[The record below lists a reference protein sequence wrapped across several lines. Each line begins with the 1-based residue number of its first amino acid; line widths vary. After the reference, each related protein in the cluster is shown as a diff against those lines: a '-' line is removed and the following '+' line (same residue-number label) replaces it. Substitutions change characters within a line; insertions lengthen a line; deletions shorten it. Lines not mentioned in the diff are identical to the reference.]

1 MAGFFDRMWGRGSKQ
16 RSAKEAKERLQFI
29 LFHDRID
36 LPPEQLNAMKAEILD
51 VISKYVSVEQDR
63 VDIALQQRQ
72 RDSLIVAEIPFSK
85 PTGEAEERLSELETE
100 MEEADDTPAE

>member
-1 MAGFFDRMWGRGSKQ
+1 MAGLFDRMRGRGS
-16 RSAKEAKERLQFI
+16 RGSAQEAKERLQFI

-36 LPPEQLNAMKAEILD
+36 LPPEQLEAMKREILE
-51 VISKYVSVEQDR
+51 VISKYVAIEQDR

-85 PTGEAEERLSELETE
+85 TS
-100 MEEADDTPAE
+100 EADAELVAELLEKPETPLEEDE

>member
-1 MAGFFDRMWGRGSKQ
+1 MTGFFDRIRGRTNK
-16 RSAKEAKERLQFI
+16 RSAQDAKQRLQFI

-36 LPPEQLNAMKAEILD
+36 LPPEQLDAMKREILD
-51 VISKYVSVEQDR
+51 VISKYVAVEQDR

-85 PTGEAEERLSELETE
+85 AN
-100 MEEADDTPAE
+100 EADDPDEILNKPDDKPEQAEPAD

>member
-1 MAGFFDRMWGRGSKQ
+1 MVSLFDRIRGRTNK
-16 RSAKEAKERLQFI
+16 RSAQDAKQRLQFI

-36 LPPEQLNAMKAEILD
+36 LPPEHMEAMKREILE
-51 VISKYVSVEQDR
+51 VISKYVSIEQDR

-85 PTGEAEERLSELETE
+85 ATESGAPDEILNKPDDKPEQAEP
-100 MEEADDTPAE
+100 AD

>member
-1 MAGFFDRMWGRGSKQ
+1 MSGLFDRMRGRSRGSAQ
-16 RSAKEAKERLQFI
+16 EAKERLQFI

-36 LPPEQLNAMKAEILD
+36 LPPEQLEEMKKEILM
-51 VISKYVSVEQDR
+51 VISKYVSIEQDR

-85 PTGEAEERLSELETE
+85 PSDADAELVAEMQEQPKVILE
-100 MEEADDTPAE
+100 DDDA

>member
-1 MAGFFDRMWGRGSKQ
+1 MTGFFDRIRGRSSK
-16 RSAKEAKERLQFI
+16 RSAQDAKQRLQFI

-36 LPPEQLNAMKAEILD
+36 LPPEQLDAMKREILE
-51 VISKYVSVEQDR
+51 VISKYVAVEQER

-85 PTGEAEERLSELETE
+85 ATE
-100 MEEADDTPAE
+100 SGTPDEVLNKPEDKPEQPESTD

>member
-1 MAGFFDRMWGRGSKQ
+1 MSGLFDRMRGRSRGSAQ
-16 RSAKEAKERLQFI
+16 EAKERLQFI

-36 LPPEQLNAMKAEILD
+36 LPPEQLEEMKKEILM
-51 VISKYVSVEQDR
+51 VISKYVSIEQDR

-85 PTGEAEERLSELETE
+85 PDADAELVAEMQEQPKVILE
-100 MEEADDTPAE
+100 DDDS